1 MIRMETNP
9 ANPDLITIEGS
20 RDEWLE
26 FLPRLVAAYNES
38 QSMEYALEQLQI
50 FFKEEKERQRNRQQ
64 VVSNKLPDLDWYDKK
79 LK

>member
-1 MIRMETNP
+1 MT
-9 ANPDLITIEGS
+9 
-20 RDEWLE
+20 
-26 FLPRLVAAYNES
+26 VAS
-38 QSMEYALEQLQI
+38 TEYAFEQLQR

>member
-1 MIRMETNP
+1 METNP
-9 ANPDLITIEGS
+9 ANSDLITVEGT

-26 FLPRLVAAYNES
+26 FLPRLIAAYNES
-38 QSMEYALEQLQI
+38 QSIEYAFEQLPR
-50 FFKEEKERQRNRQQ
+50 FLREEKDRERNRQQ